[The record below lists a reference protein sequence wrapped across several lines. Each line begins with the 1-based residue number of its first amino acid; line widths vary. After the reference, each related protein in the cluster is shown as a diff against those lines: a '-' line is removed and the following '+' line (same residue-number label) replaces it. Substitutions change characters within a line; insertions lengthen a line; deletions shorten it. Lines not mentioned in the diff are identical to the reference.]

1 MVYLFYGILRS
12 NKKNK
17 LVILAIIWMN
27 LKNTTLNK
35 RNQSEIIW
43 FHLHLSSWT
52 SKINGDRNQNSS
64 DCRWWT
70 DENKAQRTFNRDG
83 SVPGLR
89 TITWVYIFV
98 KTHGTIYLTPL
109 SFIVCKL
116 FLWCINYFPIK
127 GEKGHVHNYT
137 NFFVL

>member
-1 MVYLFYGILRS
+1 MEYYAAIKRTSYTCNNMNEFEKYYIEQ
-12 NKKNK
+12 KKPEWNYM
-17 LVILAIIWMN
+17 IPF
-27 LKNTTLNK
+27 TP
-35 RNQSEIIW
+35 
-43 FHLHLSSWT
+43 SSWT
-52 SKINGDRNQNSS
+52 SKIYGDRNQNSS

-70 DENKAQRTFNRDG
+70 DKNKAQRTFKRDG